1 MNIKNVFFLIMDRRK
16 EVNHRTSSLFPL
28 PSSFSFSHAFTLLE
42 LLVVIGIMGLLGTA
56 SVGGYRAMQRGMEE
70 RGVLDNV
77 SAFVRTAYQRAQI
90 DRQPTAIYFWNETLR
105 EETESQTAIVVGKA
119 VAVRRGGRISE
130 VDGQNLFDE
139 FADLNLTY
147 KSDTDDSSDANTD
160 KDNTFYL
167 YPLDKLSDVDSD
179 SDLPRSL
186 VSQKVKNKRQKLLFL
201 SGKDG
206 NVPNRRDLQ
215 SEGLDDY
222 INDGSSDQEGSLN
235 GNVVPYGFQV
245 LEAGNVKWETGT
257 AYGFEFAHLE
267 LPHGFIFGNKY
278 SKTQTGPIKLYG
290 TMVFKPGVIRGNGVS
305 GQTGLVNG
313 KKDVVVYSL
322 RPGSDGSIS
331 AHRVGES
338 TDPTKTLY

>member
-1 MNIKNVFFLIMDRRK
+1 MC
-16 EVNHRTSSLFPL
+16 
-28 PSSFSFSHAFTLLE
+28 
-42 LLVVIGIMGLLGTA
+42 
-56 SVGGYRAMQRGMEE
+56 
-70 RGVLDNV
+70 
-77 SAFVRTAYQRAQI
+77 
-90 DRQPTAIYFWNETLR
+90 
-105 EETESQTAIVVGKA
+105 
-119 VAVRRGGRISE
+119 
-130 VDGQNLFDE
+130 
-139 FADLNLTY
+139 
-147 KSDTDDSSDANTD
+147 SSD
-160 KDNTFYL
+160 L
-167 YPLDKLSDVDSD
+167 
-179 SDLPRSL
+179 
-186 VSQKVKNKRQKLLFL
+186 
-201 SGKDG
+201 
-206 NVPNRRDLQ
+206 
-215 SEGLDDY
+215 

>member
-1 MNIKNVFFLIMDRRK
+1 
-16 EVNHRTSSLFPL
+16 
-28 PSSFSFSHAFTLLE
+28 
-42 LLVVIGIMGLLGTA
+42 MGLLGTA

-70 RGVLDNV
+70 RGVMDNV

-119 VAVRRGGRISE
+119 VAVRRGGRISKVE
-130 VDGQNLFDE
+130 GTSPLLDE

-147 KSDTDDSSDANTD
+147 KSDTDTDDSSAANTD
-160 KDNTFYL
+160 KDDTFYL

-179 SDLPRSL
+179 GDLPRSL
-186 VSQKVKNKRQKLLFL
+186 VSQKVVQKRVSLSFL

-206 NVPNRRDLQ
+206 DVPNRQYLQ

-235 GNVVPYGFQV
+235 GYVVPYGFQV
-245 LEAGNVKWETGT
+245 LKAGTGVKWETGM

-267 LPHGFIFGNKY
+267 LPHGFIFGNNY
-278 SKTQTGPIKLYG
+278 SKTQTSPVKFHG

-313 KKDVVVYSL
+313 KKDVEVYSL

-338 TDPTKTLY
+338 TDPTQALY